1 MPFTPK
7 GDVAEWEMIYAEVRT
22 LHPGEEISYERLSEL
37 LGGDFKTTSRAPMER
52 AIKQLQLRD
61 SRTLVNVRGKGYRM
75 AAAAEHEDLARVH
88 ARKSR
93 RQLGK
98 SITVLRS
105 ADRTQLSADQANR
118 LDAMESVLTR
128 HDEMLDRLTRRDAE
142 RHQQL
147 KDLRRQTSGEMA
159 IMSDKLDLVLGVLKR
174 NGMDVP
180 DIAGS
185 DLPGAQEVAPA
196 QAAKS

>member
-1 MPFTPK
+1 MPFEPK
-7 GDVAEWEMIYAEVRT
+7 GDVAEWELIYAEIRT
-22 LHPGEEISYERLSEL
+22 LNPGEEISYERLSEL
-37 LGGDFKTTSRAPMER
+37 LGRDFKSSSRGPMER
-52 AIKQLQLRD
+52 AIKELQLRD

-75 AAAAEHEDLARVH
+75 AAAAEHEELARVH

-105 ADRTQLSADQANR
+105 ADRTQLSAHQATR
-118 LDAMESVLTR
+118 LDAMESVLTQ

-147 KDLRRQTSGEMA
+147 QDLRRQTSGEMA

-180 DIAGS
+180 DLTDG
-185 DLPGAQEVAPA
+185 DRLGAQEVAST
-196 QAAKS
+196 QASKS